1 MELIAARGL
10 ASGPAPGRVLARGLD
25 LTLRPGAI
33 LAVLGPNGAGKTTLF
48 RTLLG
53 LVPPLAGRLALSG
66 ADPARLSRPAIARRV
81 AYVPQALSAPFPY
94 SLADFVLMGRSA
106 RLGRFSAPSRA
117 DEAAARAAIA
127 RLGIAHL
134 ADCPITRLS
143 GGERQLA
150 LIARALAQGAPA
162 MILDEPAA
170 ALDFGNRERLAQ
182 LLAQLAGEGLGLIF
196 STHEPAQAGRLAG
209 EVLTITCAGRV
220 EHGPAAEMLTTERLA
235 TLYDLTA
242 DEVRRASR
250 APAELDR

>member
-66 ADPARLSRPAIARRV
+66 ADPARRV

-182 LLAQLAGEGLGLIF
+182 LLAQLAYEGLGLIF

-209 EVLTITCAGRV
+209 EVLTITRTGRV

-235 TLYDLTA
+235 ALYDLTA

-250 APAELDR
+250 VPAELDR